1 MTAQAERLEEI
12 QEKLRGRVDTI
23 EQTIVELR
31 TDMKSVR
38 WILMIGIPVVIGQLF
53 YLISRIP

>member
-1 MTAQAERLEEI
+1 MTTQVERLEEI

-31 TDMKSVR
+31 TDMKWVK

>member
-1 MTAQAERLEEI
+1 MTAQAERLEET

-38 WILMIGIPVVIGQLF
+38 WIPMIGIPVVIGQLF